1 MQRVSNDMTPGVRAR
16 IIAERASWLGM
27 SIGLMQVVVTQ
38 TTAVAA
44 RGPLVTLVNEILSL
58 VNLSNLGNG
67 ISPVPQLLRPI
78 VVGILSVI
86 LCGILS
92 LITAAIATFEIARVT
107 GDAPLGVQSGL
118 RVAWLSGLSWIA
130 LSTLATVVVRT
141 DGIFLAVDPYFKLG
155 LFTQSL
161 LLGGFVL
168 IRTLLCWGIASLA
181 IVILA
186 SLCAEAGAARFAV
199 APRERIARMAQP
211 G

>member
-1 MQRVSNDMTPGVRAR
+1 MQVVSSDMVPDARAR
-16 IIAERASWLGM
+16 IIAERAAWLGM

-58 VNLSNLGNG
+58 VNLSDLGNG
-67 ISPVPQLLRPI
+67 LSPVPQLLRPI
-78 VVGILSVI
+78 LVGVVSVL

-92 LITAAIATFEIARVT
+92 LTTAVIATFEIARVT

-118 RVAWLSGLSWIA
+118 RVAWLSGISWIV

-141 DGIFLAVDPYFKLG
+141 DGIFLAVDPYFTLG
-155 LFTQSL
+155 IFTQSL
-161 LLGGFVL
+161 LLGVFVF
-168 IRTLLCWGIASLA
+168 IRTLLCWGISSLA
-181 IVILA
+181 MVILA
-186 SLCAEAGAARFAV
+186 SLFAEAGAARFAL
-199 APRERIARMAQP
+199 APRQRIARMAQS